1 MKRARRQRLGV
12 PALVAALAA
21 AGVFVFPGP
30 RALAWEGL
38 APYSEES
45 SILATTPS
53 TDDGAIG
60 AIFNPAQW
68 GVLER
73 GEMSFFWSDEN
84 VRPNHMD
91 NWGLSFGEGLGVSV
105 RRRDARTPEGFADV
119 TDWQIGMGSGTGD
132 TYGGFAFG
140 FSGPGKAAFQRE
152 NFLSFGS
159 ITRPASWLTY
169 GTDIRFALSGGD
181 IDGVADIGIRPLGDP
196 RLLLFGDY
204 SLSRGD
210 RLDDG
215 PLSGGVAIRPI
226 PGLEA
231 AARWREDDR
240 VQVTFGINLQR
251 TAFRAAPQYTSGD
264 LGSTN
269 YAIRFNPPQRGF
281 DLDGRLNR
289 NRRWIEMGLKGHPVY
304 QAYRF
309 GDKEAVPLLPLLER
323 MQFAIDDPTVGGF
336 IVDLSGYDA
345 NASMSFEIR
354 TKLEQ
359 ARRRGKKV
367 VVYVDRLGG
376 AEYYLAS
383 VADRVIMDPRGMLV
397 MPGVQVSR
405 TYLKGTLEKLGLG
418 FEEWRYHR
426 YKSALEAL
434 SRTDMSPADR
444 EQNQALV
451 DAVYD
456 EVASA
461 VVSAGRA
468 VSRDAFD
475 RVVDEEP
482 LLTAKRLQEL
492 RWVDAI
498 GRGDDL
504 RAAAKTLGRS
514 RAQFLSAGTLEALRR
529 QPDERWGP
537 EPTVAV
543 VYATGVCAMDEG
555 IKGRATSKELRKYR
569 KDRRVKAVVIRADS
583 PGGDPLASDLVAG
596 EIRALRKAGKTVIVS
611 QGRVAASAGYWIS
624 MDADT
629 ILTTPFTVTGSIG
642 VIGGWVWN
650 KGFGDKHGMTS
661 DHVQRGKSADL
672 MGGLRIPLLGAKLPE
687 RNLTASEREQIRG
700 LFTDLYDEFVTHVSS
715 ARQIPEARVREIAEG
730 RVYMGREAIRLDL
743 ADRLGGLDD
752 AIEAA
757 RIREGIPSREDMVVT
772 QYPKPGLFR
781 LPSFLAGMFDGREET
796 METGLP
802 VTYETQV
809 LQQLIDRPGEPLLLA
824 PATLLPGEV
833 EAGR

>member
-1 MKRARRQRLGV
+1 MKPAPRHRRSQGAIV
-12 PALVAALAA
+12 LVAALFTMAP
-21 AGVFVFPGP
+21 VY
-30 RALAWEGL
+30 ALAWDGL
-38 APYSEES
+38 APYEEES

-68 GVLER
+68 GVMER
-73 GEMSFFWSDEN
+73 GEMTFFWSDEN
-84 VRPNHMD
+84 IRPNHMD
-91 NWGLSFGEGLGVSV
+91 NWGLTFGEGLGVSI
-105 RRRDARTPEGFADV
+105 RRRDAATAEGFADV

-132 TYGGFAFG
+132 HYGGFAFG

-169 GTDIRFALSGGD
+169 GTNVRFALSGGD

-215 PLSGGVAIRPI
+215 PISGGVAIRPI

-240 VQVTFGINLQR
+240 VQLTFGINLQR
-251 TAFRAAPQYTSGD
+251 TAFRAAPQYTSGG

-269 YAIRFNPPQRGF
+269 YAVRFNPPQRGF
-281 DLDGRLNR
+281 DLDGRVNK
-289 NRRWIEMGLKGHPVY
+289 NRRWIEMSLKGHPVY

-309 GDKEAVPLLPLLER
+309 GDKESVPLLPLLER

-345 NASMSFEIR
+345 NAATSFELR
-354 TKLEQ
+354 AKLEE

-376 AEYYLAS
+376 PEYYLAS
-383 VADRVIMDPRGMLV
+383 VADRVVMDPQGLLI
-397 MPGVQVSR
+397 MPGIQVSR
-405 TYLKGTLEKLGLG
+405 TYLKGMLDKLGIG
-418 FEEWRYHR
+418 FEEWRYYR

-451 DAVYD
+451 DAVYG
-456 EVASA
+456 EIASA
-461 VVSAGRA
+461 VVASGRA
-468 VSRDAFD
+468 TSREAFD
-475 RVVDEEP
+475 RVIDEQP
-482 LLTAKRLQEL
+482 ILTPKRLQEL

-498 GRGDDL
+498 GRGDEI
-504 RAAAKTLGRS
+504 RAVAKSIGRS
-514 RAQFLSAGTLEALRR
+514 RPQFLSPTTLETIRR

-537 EPTVAV
+537 EPTIAV

-583 PGGDPLASDLVAG
+583 PGGDPLASDLLAG
-596 EIRALRKAGKTVIVS
+596 EIRALRKAGKTVVVS
-611 QGRVAASAGYWIS
+611 QGRVAASGGYWIS

-650 KGFGDKHGMTS
+650 KGFGDKYGMTS

-672 MGGLRIPLLGAKLPE
+672 MGGLRIPLIGAKLPE
-687 RNLTASEREQIRG
+687 RNLTTAERDQVRG
-700 LFTDLYDEFVTHVSS
+700 LFTSLYDDFVTKVAT
-715 ARQIPEARVREIAEG
+715 ARQIPEPRVREIAEG

-743 ADRLGGLDD
+743 ADRVGGLDD
-752 AIEAA
+752 AIEIA
-757 RIREGIPSREDMVVT
+757 RIKEGIPSRDDMVIT

-781 LPSFLAGMFDGREET
+781 LPGFMRGVFSGGESAEAA
-796 METGLP
+796 LP
-802 VTYETQV
+802 LTYETRI
-809 LQQLIDRPGEPLLLA
+809 LQELIDRPGEPLLLA

-833 EAGR
+833 ESGH